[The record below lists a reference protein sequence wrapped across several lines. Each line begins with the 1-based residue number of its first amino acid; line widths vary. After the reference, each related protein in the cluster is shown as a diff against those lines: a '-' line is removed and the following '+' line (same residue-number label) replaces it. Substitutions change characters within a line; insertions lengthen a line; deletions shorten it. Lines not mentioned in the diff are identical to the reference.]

1 MALAHA
7 GPTDVEV
14 LQRRI
19 AELQAQLAAAQHAKV
34 DGSGAAAQGGGVALG
49 ERSVQV
55 AGDNT
60 APINT
65 GTVIETQGGAFIE
78 GAVEVRSGHFIGR
91 DFVQYI
97 TQIIQGGEDP
107 EEAKSVIALYL
118 HALVADLAGLRLG
131 EIDVAAQETKREPLQ
146 LADVYVA
153 LDTTRS
159 IPAGATLA
167 EWLLRDR
174 ARLGD
179 EPRESRETR
188 PVSALEALAAHR
200 VLALL
205 GKPGSGKSTFGAHVL
220 LALAQAW
227 QGYSAELERLGE
239 TWTHGAL
246 LPIRIVLR
254 RFAEQLPPGAQPA
267 RAGDLWH
274 FVGRELDASGYGLSG
289 ETMNYVRWIARN
301 TGALILLDGLDEC
314 GSNAARE
321 RVLNAVNEI
330 RRTAGPKCRFV
341 LTTRPYAWPGGPDPE
356 QGVYALADLNDD
368 QIEQFIR
375 GWYQALV
382 NRHWLPSPGEGE
394 RKMTDL
400 LDARQRP
407 DLAPLAR
414 NPLLLTLMATLHA
427 NRGRLPDDRA
437 DLYSESVDLLMLR
450 WNRQIGAD
458 KALLDELAIAT
469 LKLSDLREVLEELAF
484 KVHEEGAAGEGDADA
499 NPDGTADIAEDRLVR
514 AFRPLLQGSRD
525 KAAVVVDYIEKRAG
539 LLVGQGEKDGERR
552 FSFPHRTFQEFLAAC
567 HLAAKDDFP
576 AECARLARASASHW
590 QVVLPLA
597 ARLAKAERGASAAD
611 ELIGGSSIAEFRNKG
626 SQPDVN
632 DWTCALLAGMQL
644 QEIGLGAIQKRER
657 TSAIQARVA
666 DWIAASLPVH
676 PEDGG
681 LPAARR
687 AAAGDVLSALGD
699 PRFDPKRLY
708 LPADGWLS
716 FVHIAAD
723 SVFRIGTRK
732 GDAKRVAEIIGNRIG
747 EDEINDALIPTP
759 DYYIARYPVTVAQ
772 FRAFV
777 EATGCEPGDPDALRD
792 RDSRPVRYV
801 DWYEA
806 LGYCQWLNRML
817 ATAPVLDGCGAAG
830 LVRSGPWQVGLP
842 SESER
847 EKAASGGLQN
857 AIFSWGDTPEPN
869 RANFD
874 ESEIGDT
881 SPVGCFPANGFG
893 LHDMIGNLWEWTRSL
908 WGTDWKNPD
917 FAYPYD
923 PKDGK
928 RERLDAGGE
937 VYRVVRGGSWHRPRA
952 LARCA
957 CRGRLRPEIRGDD
970 LGFRVVL
977 RPPPVS

>member
-1 MALAHA
+1 MEST
-7 GPTDVEV
+7 PTDQTDIQAM
-14 LQRRI
+14 QRQI
-19 AELQAQLAAAQHAKV
+19 AELQARLAAAQHANV

-49 ERSVQV
+49 EASVQI

-60 APINT
+60 GPINT
-65 GTVIETQGGAFIE
+65 GGTIATQGGAVIE
-78 GAVEVRSGHFIGR
+78 GAVAVRNGHFIGR
-91 DFVQYI
+91 DFIQTI

-131 EIDVAAQETKREPLQ
+131 EIDVGAQETRREPLQ
-146 LADVYVA
+146 LADVYVP
-153 LDTTRS
+153 LDTTLS
-159 IPAGATLA
+159 IPADLA
-167 EWLLRDR
+167 LDEWLRRDPV
-174 ARLGD
+174 RLGD
-179 EPRESRETR
+179 APRESPETR
-188 PVSALEALAAHR
+188 PVTALEALAAHR
-200 VLALL
+200 ELALL
-205 GKPGSGKSTFGAHVL
+205 GKPGGGKSTFGAHVL

-227 QGYSAELERLGE
+227 QGHSAELDHLGE
-239 TWTHGAL
+239 TWTFGPL

-254 RFAEQLPPGAQPA
+254 RFSEQLPAGNQPA

-274 FVGRELDASGYGLSG
+274 FVGRELDASGYGLSAD
-289 ETMNYVRWIARN
+289 TMQYVQRIARN
-301 TGALILLDGLDEC
+301 SGALLLLDGLDEC
-314 GSNAARE
+314 GSRAARE

-341 LTTRPYAWPGGPDPE
+341 LTARPYAWPGGPDPE

-382 NRHWLPSPGEGE
+382 TRRWLSSPGEGE

-437 DLYSESVDLLMLR
+437 DLYNESVDLLMLR

-458 KALLDELAIAT
+458 KALLDELAIPT

-484 KVHEEGAAGEGDADA
+484 KVHEESAAAEGEADA
-499 NPDGTADIAEDRLVR
+499 TADGTADIGEDRLVR

-539 LLVGQGEKDGERR
+539 LLVGQGERDGERR

-576 AECARLARASASHW
+576 AECARLARAAAGHW

-611 ELIGGSSIAEFRNKG
+611 ELIGGVSVEDLRRRRR
-626 SQPDVN
+626 PEVD

-699 PRFDPKRLY
+699 PRFDPERLY
-708 LPADGWLS
+708 LVADSSLG
-716 FVHIAAD
+716 FVHIPAD
-723 SVFRIGTRK
+723 PNFRIGTRK
-732 GDAKRVAEIIGNRIG
+732 ADAKRVAEIIGYEIA
-747 EDEINDALIPTP
+747 EEEINDALTPTP

-777 EATGCEPGDPDALRD
+777 EATGFEPGDPDALRD
-792 RDSRPVRYV
+792 PDSRPVRYV
-801 DWYEA
+801 GWHEA
-806 LGYCQWLNRML
+806 LAYCQWLNQML
-817 ATAPVLDGCGAAG
+817 VTAPVLDGCGAAG
-830 LVRSGPWQVGLP
+830 LVRSGSWQIGLP
-842 SESER
+842 SELEW
-847 EKAASGGLQN
+847 EKAARGWLQN
-857 AIFSWGDTPEPN
+857 AIFSWGDTPDPN
-869 RANFD
+869 RANYAD
-874 ESEIGDT
+874 SEIGDT
-881 SPVGCFPANGFG
+881 SPVGCFPTNGFR
-893 LHDMIGNLWEWTRSL
+893 LQDMIGNLWEWTRSREE
-908 WGTDWKNPD
+908 P
-917 FAYPYD
+917 YPYRPD
-923 PKDGK
+923 DGRETLTPKDG
-928 RERLDAGGE
+928 DWM
-937 VYRVVRGGSWHRPRA
+937 VVRGGSWGGHRRF
-952 LARCA
+952 ARCA
-957 CRGRLRPEIRGDD
+957 CRRGSRPGIRLDF

-977 RPPPVS
+977 RPPPVP